1 MGFKEIPLS
10 GMRKIIAERM
20 MQSISSSAQYT
31 ENMEV
36 DVTALTKLREAI
48 KDDFE
53 KNTGLKL
60 TLTHF
65 FVILSAIALKE
76 FPILNATFEEGK
88 IRIFDEINV
97 GVAFALK
104 DGLIVPVVKNVE
116 AKNLADVAKDLDKF
130 SKKIASGTL
139 ALEDVSNGTF
149 TITNVGMYGV
159 DSFTPIINVP
169 QVAILGINRIVR
181 KPVVIDE
188 KIEIRSTMNL
198 SLTSD
203 HRIVDGA
210 VSAQFLSKLASTI
223 KDEQVLLEIS
233 KF

>member
-1 MGFKEIPLS
+1 
-10 GMRKIIAERM
+10 

-31 ENMEV
+31 ENMEI
-36 DVTALTKLREAI
+36 DVTALTKLREVV
-48 KDDFE
+48 KDSFE

-60 TLTHF
+60 TFTYF
-65 FVILSAIALKE
+65 FVILLALALKE
-76 FPILNATFEEGK
+76 FPMLNATFEEGK
-88 IRIFDEINV
+88 IKVFDEINI

-116 AKNLADVAKDLDKF
+116 TKKLGDIARDLDNF
-130 SKKIASGTL
+130 SRKIASGTL
-139 ALEDVSNGTF
+139 TLEDVSNGTF

-159 DSFTPIINVP
+159 DSFTPIINIP

-210 VSAQFLSKLASTI
+210 VSAQFLNKLATTI
-223 KDEQVLLEIS
+223 KDE
-233 KF
+233 